1 MFRPGLAGRGAGLV
15 LGLAL
20 LGAGPARAQALQWTG
35 QLAAATELS
44 DRGLVIGPRRPTLQA
59 SLTGVLDRRWTLA
72 LSASAPLG
80 AARQGRVLGQLG
92 RYEQLSDDWQIEA
105 GLGYYGY
112 PGDEVAGRGNRWEL
126 TTGATWR
133 DLFSA
138 NLTALHYPAWPGQRA
153 GLQWAMDLA
162 GRWPIS
168 GAWSATFSLG
178 QADLPALPDRRYRYA
193 GLGLARQEGPWRIE
207 LNRLGSSATA
217 RHILGQAAQPR
228 WSASTQVQF

>member
-1 MFRPGLAGRGAGLV
+1 VLDEPTVGLHMADVEKLIRVLHRLVDAGHSVVVIDTPRPGRHDRRGR
-15 LGLAL
+15 LGHRP
-20 LGAGPARAQALQWTG
+20 GPGR
-35 QLAAATELS
+35 
-44 DRGLVIGPRRPTLQA
+44 RHRRRPTVVV
-59 SLTGVLDRRWTLA
+59 T
-72 LSASAPLG
+72 G
-80 AARQGRVLGQLG
+80 AAGGGGGQGRVLGQLG